1 MWCTTMWFCN
11 LHVAIYRLYATK
23 LHCVHWTGIHV
34 ILIRKKNS
42 LNIPHTHTHT
52 QYDKSCQLH
61 YLCHFLRL
69 IYTSILIG
77 FNPERIPIRVF
88 TRESTYNLI
97 QITTIHLVRWI
108 KSMWLGIAFGVLLT
122 SEDAWPSYAR
132 RSFLFLIFGFLNDR
146 SGLLHTSKM
155 LAINFVIEWAK
166 KHHN

>member
-1 MWCTTMWFCN
+1 MSHVMYNNVICN
-11 LHVAIYRLYATK
+11 VHVAIYRLYATK
-23 LHCVHWTGIHV
+23 LHRVHWAGIHV

-42 LNIPHTHTHT
+42 LNIPHTHT

-108 KSMWLGIAFGVLLT
+108 KSMWLGIAFWCAAHL
-122 SEDAWPSYAR
+122 R
-132 RSFLFLIFGFLNDR
+132 RC
-146 SGLLHTSKM
+146 
-155 LAINFVIEWAK
+155 LAILRQKIVSILNIWFSQRQIWSAT
-166 KHHN
+166 HFQNACY